1 MDAKNRKFFPEIDST
16 LCKSCGYCEMVCP
29 QQMFCRSGK
38 VNSQGYDY
46 MKVNEDGTCIGCLKC
61 INICPD
67 FVITIYENGSMQHG

>member
-1 MDAKNRKFFPEIDST
+1 MSKAVIVHREKVFPQ
-16 LCKSCGYCEMVCP
+16 K
-29 QQMFCRSGK
+29 MFCRSGK

-67 FVITIYENGSMQHG
+67 FVITIHENGSIQHG